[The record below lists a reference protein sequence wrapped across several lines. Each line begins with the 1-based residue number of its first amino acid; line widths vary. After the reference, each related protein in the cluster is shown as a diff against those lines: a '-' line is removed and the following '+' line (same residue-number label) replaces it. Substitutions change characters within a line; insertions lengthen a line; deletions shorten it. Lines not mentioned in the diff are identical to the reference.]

1 MSELEGI
8 AQPIVLTLSLAVI
21 VTAIL
26 VVVATPIAWWL
37 ARSKHSWREGI
48 GAVVALPLVLPP
60 TVLGFY
66 LLIAMGPNGPGGAI
80 ASLWGARTIAF
91 SFEGLIIGSV
101 IYSLPFIVQPLRN
114 AFEAIGDDTLE
125 AARTLGSGRWE
136 TFLRVE
142 LPLARPGYLTG
153 AVLAFAHTVGEFGVV
168 LMIGGN
174 RPGETNVLSV
184 TIFNFVERGLYQEAH
199 ILSLGMVIF
208 ALAAISATMIIDRRL
223 SRIT

>member
-8 AQPIVLTLSLAVI
+8 AQPVVLTLSLALI

-26 VVVATPIAWWL
+26 IVVATPIAWWL
-37 ARSKHSWREGI
+37 ARSKHAWREGI
-48 GAVVALPLVLPP
+48 GAVVSLPLVLPP

-66 LLIAMGPNGPGGAI
+66 LLIAMGPNGPGGSI
-80 ASLWGARTIAF
+80 AALWGARTIAF
-91 SFEGLIIGSV
+91 SFWGLVLGSV

-114 AFEAIGDDTLE
+114 AFEAIGNDTLE
-125 AARTLGSGRWE
+125 AAASLGSPRWE
-136 TFLRVE
+136 TFFRVE

-184 TIFNFVERGLYQEAH
+184 TIFNFVERGLYSEAH
-199 ILSLGMVIF
+199 VLSLGMVLF
-208 ALAAISATMIIDRRL
+208 ALAAISATMLIDRRL
-223 SRIT
+223 SRIA

>member
-8 AQPIVLTLSLAVI
+8 AQPVVLTLTLAAI

-26 VVVATPIAWWL
+26 IVVATPIAWWL
-37 ARSKHSWREGI
+37 ARSKHAWREGI
-48 GAVVALPLVLPP
+48 GAVVSLPLVLPP

-66 LLIAMGPNGPGGAI
+66 LLIAMGPNGPGGSI
-80 ASLWGARTIAF
+80 AALWGARTIAF
-91 SFEGLIIGSV
+91 SFEGLVIGSV

-114 AFEAIGDDTLE
+114 AFEAIGNDTLE
-125 AARTLGSGRWE
+125 AAASLGSPRWE
-136 TFLRVE
+136 TFFRVE
-142 LPLARPGYLTG
+142 VPLARPGYLTG

-184 TIFNFVERGLYQEAH
+184 TIFNFVERGLYAEAH
-199 ILSLGMVIF
+199 VLALGMVIF
-208 ALAAISATMIIDRRL
+208 AFAAISVTMIVDRRL
-223 SRIT
+223 SRIA